1 MGAVLSTAR
10 RDESGRVACLRQSLE
25 MQQQAKASDEDADG
39 FVNYPLTVG
48 DVEAVA
54 MLKECEPG
62 LYRTS
67 LRSKGDVNVA
77 KVAEQFGGGG
87 HRNAAG
93 CTLKGSWEEAETT
106 IMSLLQDAVRRA
118 NGLKDITE
126 DALKDSDLAVSPE

>member
-10 RDESGRVACLRQSLE
+10 RDESGRVACMRQSLE
-25 MQQQAKASDEDADG
+25 MAQQAHASDEDADG

-48 DVEAVA
+48 EVEAVA
-54 MLKECEPG
+54 MLKESEPG
-62 LYRTS
+62 VYRTS

-77 KVAEQFGGGG
+77 KVAEKFGGGG

-106 IMSLLQDAVRRA
+106 IVALLQDAVKRA
-118 NGLKDITE
+118 NGARDITE
-126 DALKDSDLAVSPE
+126 DALKETESVI

>member
-10 RDESGRVACLRQSLE
+10 RDETGRVACMRQTLD
-25 MQQQAKASDEDADG
+25 MQRQAQASDEDADG

-48 DVEAVA
+48 EVEAVA

-77 KVAEQFGGGG
+77 KVAEKFGGGG

-93 CTLKGSWEEAETT
+93 CTLKGSWEEAENL
-106 IMSLLQDAVRRA
+106 IVVLLLEAVKRA
-118 NGLKDITE
+118 NGARDITE
-126 DALKDSDLAVSPE
+126 DALKDAESVV

>member
-10 RDESGRVACLRQSLE
+10 RDESGRVACMRQSLE
-25 MQQQAKASDEDADG
+25 MQQQANASDEDADG

-48 DVEAVA
+48 EVEAVA

-62 LYRTS
+62 IYRTS

-77 KVAEQFGGGG
+77 KVAEKFGGGG

-106 IMSLLQDAVRRA
+106 IVALLQDAVRRA
-118 NGLKDITE
+118 NGFRDITE
-126 DALKDSDLAVSPE
+126 DSLKDSELLSQ